1 MKIIILD
8 ISDSH
13 FSYLKTVYKT
23 LNEFIEEIYLSE
35 FLSNELYKE
44 LKIESN
50 KIKKIKN
57 KYISFFKIF
66 ELIKKINRSKTDTL
80 FINTMQS
87 NYIFFFFLFM
97 FCNKK
102 ILLSIHNI
110 NCYFDK
116 PKGIKG
122 EIRCFI
128 RKYALKKSKFM
139 NVYGENLKNYLEKK
153 GYQGIITS
161 IPYSAYENEKYKSE
175 IFNSNLVFSIPGGF
189 STRRRDY
196 LTVYNVFKNLEEKE
210 LKIKLYLLGRLGGEN
225 SKELFNKFKK
235 LKNVKCYEK
244 YVEEEEF
251 DEIMKKTDLI
261 IGPLNKEIEFEKGIK
276 EEYGLSK
283 ESGFTFA
290 QITYSKP
297 GLLPSYIKKFSELDD
312 SCLLYKNEKEL
323 YDIIVELY
331 ENREILK
338 KLKGNAEKNAKHFT
352 YFNIKQKFIENVGDI
367 K

>member
-57 KYISFFKIF
+57 KYISFFKILG
-66 ELIKKINRSKTDTL
+66 LIKKINRSKTDIL

-110 NCYFDK
+110 NCYYEN

-122 EIRCFI
+122 KIRCFI
-128 RKYALKKSKFM
+128 RRYALKKSKFI
-139 NVYGENLKNYLEKK
+139 NVFGKKLKNHLKEK
-153 GYQGIITS
+153 GYNKIITF
-161 IPYSAYENEKYKSE
+161 IPASVYENKKSNKKAISKE
-175 IFNSNLVFSIPGGF
+175 LIISIPGGF

-196 LTVYNVFKNLEEKE
+196 LIVYNVFKNLEEKE
-210 LKIKLYLLGRLGGEN
+210 LKIKLYLLGKLGDEN
-225 SKELFNKFKK
+225 SKELFDKFKK
-235 LKNVKCYEK
+235 LKNVKYYEK
-244 YVEEEEF
+244 YIEEKEF
-251 DEIMKKTDLI
+251 DEIMQKSDLI

-297 GLLPSYIKKFSELDD
+297 GLLPSYIEKFSELEN
-312 SCLLYKNEKEL
+312 SCLSYKNENEL
-323 YDIIVELY
+323 YNIIVKLY
-331 ENREILK
+331 ENREELK
-338 KLKGNAEKNAKHFT
+338 KLKGNAEKNAKQFT
-352 YFNIKQKFIENVGDI
+352 YLNIKRKFIEDI